1 MNFYKVEYS
10 IPANVEDILAWLA
23 RDMQQG
29 IEPYDH
35 GKVRVTFNFKRKENV
50 IEVFHTVKTDE
61 SSPSSGKS
69 FSLEAVRVTDTASVI
84 VGLYQSD
91 NLHIKKLFY
100 LYLARLGRAFN
111 ADFAEPIT
119 MLFQEIKE
127 QAENYLTFPEL
138 EALEDRARS
147 GDENALRVLDTVA
160 REEGFESWDSLNKK
174 LWKEYAPE
182 LEKMREAV
190 RKEVN
195 RRESTPGVL
204 QVWEYLERM
213 SQSENPLHQA
223 IADNIA
229 YLDIYKMGK
238 SFQEKTLRAPLFETG
253 QVGAII
259 PLIEDPTDQRIWD
272 LIKADPSI
280 TDSQI
285 AAHIDITRQAV
296 NQRRRSL
303 EKMGY
308 QVRVSRQK

>member
-204 QVWEYLERM
+204 QVWEYLV
-213 SQSENPLHQA
+213 
-223 IADNIA
+223 
-229 YLDIYKMGK
+229 GK